1 MRFRT
6 LYLVLCGLLLGHAA
20 TAAEPPT
27 APTPP
32 TQPAEGPGGADR
44 HASVHQWHFGEGA
57 REYWVFTPSNRS
69 PATLRW

>member
-32 TQPAEGPGGADR
+32 TPPTQPAEGPGG
-44 HASVHQWHFGEGA
+44 
-57 REYWVFTPSNRS
+57 
-69 PATLRW
+69 

>member
-32 TQPAEGPGGADR
+32 TQPAEIGRA
-44 HASVHQWHFGEGA
+44 HV
-57 REYWVFTPSNRS
+57 
-69 PATLRW
+69 

>member
-27 APTPP
+27 AP
-32 TQPAEGPGGADR
+32 
-44 HASVHQWHFGEGA
+44 HAA
-57 REYWVFTPSNRS
+57 
-69 PATLRW
+69 